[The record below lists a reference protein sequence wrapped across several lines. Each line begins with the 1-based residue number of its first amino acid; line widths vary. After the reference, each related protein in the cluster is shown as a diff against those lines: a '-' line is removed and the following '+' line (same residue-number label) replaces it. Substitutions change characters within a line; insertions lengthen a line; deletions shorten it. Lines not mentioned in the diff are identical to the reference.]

1 MPTHVFAAT
10 LTGIYSRPTSGSMA
24 TWTHVT
30 SIAFTNASWPATSLI
45 MAGSGTTKKFYAA
58 FRGDTV

>member
-1 MPTHVFAAT
+1 
-10 LTGIYSRPTSGSMA
+10 MA